1 MKKEILR
8 MEHVSTKDHTLSNLD
23 DFNMNLFQGETAA
36 IIKLNDVGV
45 DKLIQ
50 ILCYNRPISSGRIYV
65 QEKLV
70 NRHDYSNFTRNSI
83 SIIDRE
89 SKLISDLSVIDNIFL
104 SPVKPTK
111 FIIRKK
117 QQCREFLWL
126 CNEYELHS
134 ILNADS
140 KEVTIF
146 QRCIVEIL
154 RAVVSES
161 KLIIINQL
169 EEILSGSQFEYIKSL
184 LEKVAGHQFTVL
196 FICFPHQ
203 YQSHKC
209 DRCLFIYNG
218 HDVKVIDHHNHYMM
232 QTLLSDYISIPTPC
246 VRESTASPL
255 LQVIHLYLETLYDL
269 TFSVTAGECIGIR
282 GHEEK
287 DFLLIL
293 QLFGRTRKPDIGKI
307 IFEGLDLC
315 QKAPSQNSIL
325 IVQRNMT
332 NTMMMNELSYLD
344 NLCIGLNLRL
354 NTPFRSKRVLKGIK
368 KNAQMTVGDLVS
380 AGSIESLTKEERI
393 HLLYER
399 LCLLHPKLVVFNRP
413 FSENDLTIKQFIA
426 QMINLLKKKGIAII
440 ILTLEN
446 CDYLNVCDN
455 MMMLNPKRTP
465 GEPL

>member
-1 MKKEILR
+1 
-8 MEHVSTKDHTLSNLD
+8 MEHVSTRDHTRSNLD

-45 DKLIQ
+45 DKLIE
-50 ILCYNRPISSGRIYV
+50 ILCYNRPISAGRIYI

-83 SIIDRE
+83 SIIDRN
-89 SKLISDLSVIDNIFL
+89 SKMISDLSVIDNIFL

-111 FIIRKK
+111 LIIRKK
-117 QQCREFLWL
+117 QQYREFLWL
-126 CNEYELHS
+126 CSEYDLHS
-134 ILNADS
+134 ILSADS
-140 KEVTIF
+140 KEITIF

-154 RAVVSES
+154 RAVVSEA

-169 EEILSGSQFEYIKSL
+169 EEILSGSQFEYIRNL

-203 YQSHKC
+203 YRSHKC
-209 DRCLFIYNG
+209 DRCLFIHNG
-218 HDVKVIDHHNHYMM
+218 HDVKVTDRHSQYMM
-232 QTLLSDYISIPTPC
+232 RTLLSDYISVPAPC
-246 VRESTASPL
+246 AREAAAPPL

-269 TFSVTAGECIGIR
+269 TFSVTVGECIGIR
-282 GHEEK
+282 SRNEK

-293 QLFGRTRKPDIGKI
+293 QLFERIRKPDIGKI
-307 IFEGLDLC
+307 VFEELDFC
-315 QKAPSQNSIL
+315 QKAPAPNSIL
-325 IVQRNMT
+325 IVQRDIA

-344 NLCIGLNLRL
+344 NLCIGLDLRL

-368 KNAQMTVGDLVS
+368 KNARMTVGDLVN
-380 AGSIESLTKEERI
+380 AESIEFLTKEERI

-399 LCLLHPKLVVFNRP
+399 LCLLHPKLVIFNRP
-413 FSENDLTIKQFIA
+413 FSENDLAIKQFIA
-426 QMINLLKKKGIAII
+426 RMINLLKKRGIAVI

-446 CDYLNVCDN
+446 CDYLNVCDSTI
-455 MMMLNPKRTP
+455 MMNPKNSP
-465 GEPL
+465 VEPL

>member
-1 MKKEILR
+1 
-8 MEHVSTKDHTLSNLD
+8 MEHVSTKDDTLSNLN

-45 DKLIQ
+45 DKLIE
-50 ILCYNRPISSGRIYV
+50 ILCYNRPISAGRIYI

-70 NRHDYSNFTRNSI
+70 NHHDYSNFTRNSI
-83 SIIDRE
+83 SIIDRN
-89 SKLISDLSVIDNIFL
+89 SKMISDLSVLDNIFL

-111 FIIRKK
+111 IMIRKK
-117 QQCREFLWL
+117 QQYREFLWL
-126 CNEYELHS
+126 CNEYDLHS

-140 KEVTIF
+140 KEITIF

-169 EEILSGSQFEYIKSL
+169 EEILSGNQFEYIKNL

-203 YQSHKC
+203 YRSHKC
-209 DRCLFIYNG
+209 DRCLLIHNG
-218 HDVKVIDHHNHYMM
+218 HDVKAADRYSQYMM
-232 QTLLSDYISIPTPC
+232 HTLLSDYISVPTPC
-246 VRESTASPL
+246 TKESTAPL
-255 LQVIHLYLETLYDL
+255 LLQIIHLYMDTLYDL
-269 TFSVTAGECIGIR
+269 TFSVTAGECIGILGR
-282 GHEEK
+282 EEK

-293 QLFGRTRKPDIGKI
+293 QLLGRTRKPDIGKI
-307 IFEGLDLC
+307 IFEGQDFY
-315 QKAPSQNSIL
+315 QKAPAVNSIL
-325 IVQRNMT
+325 IVQRDIA

-354 NTPFRSKRVLKGIK
+354 NTPFRSKRILKSIK
-368 KNAQMTVGDLVS
+368 KNVEMNVGNLVN
-380 AGSIESLTKEERI
+380 AESIDFLTKEERI

-399 LCLLHPKLVVFNRP
+399 LCLLHPKLVVFNCP
-413 FSENDLTIKQFIA
+413 FSENDLAIKQFIA
-426 QMINLLKKKGIAII
+426 QMINRLKTKGIAII

-446 CDYLNVCDN
+446 CDYLNVSDN
-455 MMMLNPKRTP
+455 IIMLNPKNP
-465 GEPL
+465 PVGSL